1 MSVELLRLAHRVINW
16 TLLMGP
22 VLKWWI
28 RQVR

>member
-1 MSVELLRLAHRVINW
+1 MNVEYLRLAHMVINW

-28 RQVR
+28 KQVR